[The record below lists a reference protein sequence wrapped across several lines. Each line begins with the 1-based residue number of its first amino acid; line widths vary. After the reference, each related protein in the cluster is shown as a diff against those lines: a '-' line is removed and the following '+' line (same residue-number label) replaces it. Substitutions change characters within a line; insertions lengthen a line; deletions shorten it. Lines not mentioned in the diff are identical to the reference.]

1 MIDYGSDVECNVQSN
16 FFLKFANCCIQNN
29 ICLYNDW
36 KYSSEKPID
45 QNYTALVCGG
55 SPGFCIQIR
64 VEVLSK

>member
-45 QNYTALVCGG
+45 QNYTA
-55 SPGFCIQIR
+55 
-64 VEVLSK
+64 